1 MPAEKES
8 ARDPLTGLPGRGLL
22 DVLDPP
28 FRVRGAGETWSVLLL
43 ELLDLDSV
51 RNEHGKL
58 LADQMLQQTAY
69 MLARN
74 TKKTDEFLL
83 LEKGLFALVLPSTN
97 RTQAINLALRL
108 AGGLKQEVFPG
119 GLSVAFNLGIAES
132 AGADRDLS
140 TVLEKARKSLDVS
153 RTLGSG
159 RIAACSG
166 DGSSASQGSPS
177 FDHFVNRTEQLSI
190 LRNALDSSISDGL
203 AVVAVTGPAGMGKT
217 RLAAELS
224 HYAGF
229 RGCRY
234 ASAGLTTSRF
244 HTGAGILDLLLNRLL
259 EEGNGTLLQTGDP
272 VDRLA
277 DLSSAEPLVAIIDDL
292 QSAGP
297 EDLEQIA
304 SLVRRAAR
312 SRILLVLLARAPLPG
327 PLAGWLETLGLFI
340 HVGRIDLPRLSDES
354 ATDLICLAIG
364 TVGVDAG
371 DREYLTS
378 LSGGNPQNL
387 EELLRNL
394 DLSPSNPE
402 QREGGRDFSRMAD
415 FAARKVESAG
425 PRPAG
430 ILAAA
435 SVIPWHFT
443 PAEAAFMSGIE
454 PGTAELIFSEAVDAG
469 FLARPPAISDMPE
482 GTYRFVS
489 EAVRSALEPSG
500 HERRALLTRLGDFHS
515 ASAPSASA
523 SRNRRA
529 AWAYSLGIEPVMALD
544 FLLDC
549 ADDAAGR
556 SAHLEREEWLGMYR
570 AAAVEMSVPPEG
582 FAQKCLELGELARR
596 NGRRTAAMEHF
607 RTATALVSKPEET
620 CQALHLLGKCLL
632 EAGDFISAGGC
643 FDRMK
648 DLPSPS
654 PELAMTNRVALAQ
667 LKHSMGFTG
676 EAVGLLSD
684 VEGWLEGGMEGL
696 GGNHLRSEFLRVYGT
711 ILAADGDPS
720 SGFGMCCEA
729 SEISEK
735 AGDAREQIRALV
747 ALAGI
752 LSSNGSWEE
761 RYRILR
767 RADSIARSS
776 GDMEGLA
783 GVWAGLGA
791 VHMSLNQVEIAEGF
805 TEKAARLADMVGCPA
820 LGVDSEIITGLAEL
834 HRGEMEPALR
844 RFSTALESA
853 RRLGDARS
861 SLICSMSAA
870 RILGAMGSHSQ
881 ARALLG
887 SLSKVGGP
895 ARAGRRLHAD
905 LLFCRG
911 VVEFQAG
918 EEEGASAIEAALSL
932 LSEARSLYTAHD
944 TLADLEAAWYEARCM
959 RDLGRAADSMALA
972 ADSCRRINKLLETM
986 DSSFVREDFGQTDFI
1001 IGLLVLSSDSG
1012 AAG

>member
-8 ARDPLTGLPGRGLL
+8 PRDPLTGLPGRGLL

-28 FRVRGAGETWSVLLL
+28 FRVRGAGETWSVMLL

-51 RNEHGKL
+51 RSGHGKL
-58 LADQMLQQTAY
+58 MADQILQQTAY

-74 TKKTDEFLL
+74 TKKTDELML

-108 AGGLKQEVFPG
+108 AGSLKQEAFPG
-119 GLSVAFNLGIAES
+119 GLQVAFNLGIAES
-132 AGADRDLS
+132 AGVDRDLS
-140 TVLEKARKSLDVS
+140 AVMEKAGKSLEMS
-153 RTLGSG
+153 RSLGSG

-166 DGSSASQGSPS
+166 YGPAESGGGPS
-177 FDHFVNRTEQLSI
+177 FDHFVNRAEQLSI

-203 AVVAVTGPAGMGKT
+203 AVAAVTGPAGIGKT

-244 HTGAGILDLLLNRLL
+244 HTGGGILDLLVRRLL
-259 EEGNGTLLQTGDP
+259 GDDGTSAPPQPGDP
-272 VDRLA
+272 VERLSDMSMA
-277 DLSSAEPLVAIIDDL
+277 APLVAIIDDL
-292 QSAGP
+292 QAAGP

-304 SLVRRAAR
+304 SLVRRAPR
-312 SRILLVLLARAPLPG
+312 SRILLVLLARTPLPG
-327 PLAGWLETLGLFI
+327 AVAGWLDTLGLFI

-354 ATDLICLAIG
+354 AADLICLAIG
-364 TVGVDAG
+364 TAGADAG
-371 DREYLTS
+371 DREHLTS

-394 DLSPSNPE
+394 DLSPSNPGQADGGQDF
-402 QREGGRDFSRMAD
+402 QRMTDY
-415 FAARKVESAG
+415 AARKAESAG
-425 PRPAG
+425 PRIG
-430 ILAAA
+430 RVLSAA
-435 SVIPWHFT
+435 SVVPWHFT
-443 PAEAAFMSGIE
+443 PSETAFMSGIE
-454 PGTAELIFSEAVDAG
+454 AGAAGTLFDEAVDAG
-469 FLARPPAISDMPE
+469 FLTVAPAGSDMPE
-482 GTYRFVS
+482 GAYRFACD
-489 EAVRSALEPSG
+489 AVRTALEPSG

-515 ASAPSASA
+515 AATPSAP
-523 SRNRRA
+523 RNRRA

-570 AAAVEMSVPPEG
+570 AAAVEMAEPPEG
-582 FAQKCLELGELARR
+582 FAQKCLELGGLARR
-596 NGRRTAAMEHF
+596 NGRRNAAMEHF
-607 RTATALVSKPEET
+607 RTATSLVSKPEET

-632 EAGDFISAGGC
+632 EAGDFVSAGGC

-667 LKHSMGFTG
+667 LKHSMCYTG

-729 SEISEK
+729 SEIAEK

-767 RADSIARSS
+767 RADSIARAS

-805 TEKAARLADMVGCPA
+805 TEKAARLAEMVGCPA

-853 RRLGDARS
+853 HRLGDARS

-870 RILGAMGSHSQ
+870 RILGAMGSHAQ
-881 ARALLG
+881 ARTLLG
-887 SLSKVGGP
+887 SLSKLAGP

-918 EEEGASAIEAALSL
+918 EDEGAGAMEKALSL

-959 RDLGRAADSMALA
+959 RDLGRAADSMSLA
-972 ADSCRRINKLLETM
+972 ADSCRRISKLMESM

-1001 IGLLVLSSDSG
+1001 IGLLVMSSDSG

>member
-8 ARDPLTGLPGRGLL
+8 PRDPLTGLPGRGLL

-28 FRVRGAGETWSVLLL
+28 FRVRGAGETWSVMLL

-58 LADQMLQQTAY
+58 IADQMLQQTAY

-74 TKKTDEFLL
+74 TKKTDELML

-108 AGGLKQEVFPG
+108 AGGLKQETFPG
-119 GLSVAFNLGIAES
+119 GIPVAFNLGIAES
-132 AGADRDLS
+132 ADVDRDLS
-140 TVLEKARKSLDVS
+140 AVMEKAGKSLEMS
-153 RTLGSG
+153 RSLGSG

-166 DGSSASQGSPS
+166 NDPAASGGRPS
-177 FDHFVNRTEQLSI
+177 FDHFVNRAEQLSM

-203 AVVAVTGPAGMGKT
+203 AVVAVTGPAGIGKT
-217 RLAAELS
+217 RLASELS

-229 RGCRY
+229 RGCRF
-234 ASAGLTTSRF
+234 ASASLTTSRF
-244 HTGAGILDLLLNRLL
+244 HTGAGILDLLLPRLRG
-259 EEGNGTLLQTGDP
+259 EEDGAPLPQAGDP

-277 DLSSAEPLVAIIDDL
+277 ELSSKAPLVAIIDDL

-304 SLVRRAAR
+304 SLVRRAAG
-312 SRILLVLLARAPLPG
+312 SRILLVILARTPLPG

-354 ATDLICLAIG
+354 AADLICLAIG
-364 TVGVDAG
+364 TAG
-371 DREYLTS
+371 ADSGDMESLTS
-378 LSGGNPQNL
+378 ISGGNPQNL

-394 DLSPSNPE
+394 DLSPSN
-402 QREGGRDFSRMAD
+402 QGQTDGGHDFSRMAD
-415 FAARKVESAG
+415 FAARRVESASQ
-425 PRPAG
+425 RQTG

-435 SVIPWHFT
+435 SVVPWHFT
-443 PAEAAFMSGIE
+443 PAETAFMSGIE
-454 PGTAELIFSEAVDAG
+454 PGAAELLFTEAVDAG
-469 FLARPPAISDMPE
+469 FLARPPAGSDMPE
-482 GTYRFVS
+482 GTYRFVC
-489 EAVRSALEPSG
+489 EAVRSAVEPSG

-515 ASAPSASA
+515 ASAPSAS
-523 SRNRRA
+523 RNRRA
-529 AWAYSLGIEPVMALD
+529 AWAYCLGIEPVMALD
-544 FLLDC
+544 LLLDC

-556 SAHLEREEWLGMYR
+556 SAGLEREEWLGMYR
-570 AAAVEMSVPPEG
+570 AAAAEMAVPPEG
-582 FAQKCLELGELARR
+582 FAQKCLELGGLARR
-596 NGRRTAAMEHF
+596 NGRRNAAMEHF
-607 RTATALVSKPEET
+607 RTATALVSRPEET

-632 EAGDFISAGGC
+632 EAGDFVSAGGC

-648 DLPSPS
+648 DLPSSS

-667 LKHSMGFTG
+667 LKHSMGYTG

-729 SEISEK
+729 SEIAEK

-767 RADSIARSS
+767 RADSIARAS

-805 TEKAARLADMVGCPA
+805 TEKAAKLAEMVGCPA
-820 LGVDSEIITGLAEL
+820 LGVDSEIIT
-834 HRGEMEPALR
+834 
-844 RFSTALESA
+844 
-853 RRLGDARS
+853 
-861 SLICSMSAA
+861 
-870 RILGAMGSHSQ
+870 
-881 ARALLG
+881 
-887 SLSKVGGP
+887 
-895 ARAGRRLHAD
+895 
-905 LLFCRG
+905 
-911 VVEFQAG
+911 
-918 EEEGASAIEAALSL
+918 
-932 LSEARSLYTAHD
+932 
-944 TLADLEAAWYEARCM
+944 
-959 RDLGRAADSMALA
+959 
-972 ADSCRRINKLLETM
+972 
-986 DSSFVREDFGQTDFI
+986 
-1001 IGLLVLSSDSG
+1001 
-1012 AAG
+1012 

>member
-1 MPAEKES
+1 MPAEKDS
-8 ARDPLTGLPGRGLL
+8 ARDSLTGLPGRGLL

-28 FRVRGAGETWSVLLL
+28 FRVRIAGETWSVMLL

-51 RNEHGKL
+51 KNEHGKL

-74 TKKTDEFLL
+74 TKKTDELML
-83 LEKGLFALVLPSTN
+83 LEKGLFALVLPSTK

-108 AGGLKQEVFPG
+108 AGNLKQEVFPG
-119 GLSVAFNLGIAES
+119 GISAAFNLGIAES
-132 AGADRDLS
+132 AGSDRDLS
-140 TVLEKARKSLDVS
+140 DVMDKARKSLEMS
-153 RTLGSG
+153 RSLGSG

-166 DGSSASQGSPS
+166 DGPAASGEPY
-177 FDHFVNRTEQLSI
+177 FDHFVDRSEQLSL

-203 AVVAVTGPAGMGKT
+203 AVVAVTGPAGIGKT

-234 ASAGLTTSRF
+234 AAASLTTSRS
-244 HTGAGILDLLLNRLL
+244 HTGGGILDSILPRLQ
-259 EEGNGTLLQTGDP
+259 GDGDGSVRTQTRDP
-272 VDRLA
+272 VERLS
-277 DLSSAEPLVAIIDDL
+277 DLSSEAPLVAIIDDL

-312 SRILLVLLARAPLPG
+312 SRILLVLLARTPLPG
-327 PLAGWLETLGLFI
+327 LLGGWLETLGLFI

-354 ATDLICLAIG
+354 AANLICLAIG
-364 TVGVDAG
+364 TAGADAG

-394 DLSPSNPE
+394 DLSPSE
-402 QREGGRDFSRMAD
+402 QAQADGGRDFSRMAD
-415 FAARKVESAG
+415 FAARRAESAG
-425 PRPAG
+425 PRLG
-430 ILAAA
+430 SVLSAA
-435 SVIPWHFT
+435 SVVPWHFT
-443 PAEAAFMSGIE
+443 PAETAFMSGLE
-454 PGTAELIFSEAVDAG
+454 PGAVELLFSEAVDDG
-469 FLARPPAISDMPE
+469 FLARPDAGSDIPE
-482 GTYRFVS
+482 GTYRFVC
-489 EAVRSALEPSG
+489 EAVKSALEPSG

-515 ASAPSASA
+515 LSAPSPPRS
-523 SRNRRA
+523 RRA
-529 AWAYSLGIEPVMALD
+529 ARAYTLGIEPVMALD
-544 FLLDC
+544 HLLDC
-549 ADDAAGR
+549 AEHAAGR
-556 SAHLEREEWLGMYR
+556 SAHFEREEWLGMYR
-570 AAAVEMSVPPEG
+570 AAAVEMAIPPEG

-632 EAGDFISAGGC
+632 EAGDFVSAEGC

-667 LKHSMGFTG
+667 LKHSMGYTG

-729 SEISEK
+729 SEIAEK
-735 AGDAREQIRALV
+735 AGDAREQVRALV

-767 RADSIARSS
+767 RADAIARTS

-805 TEKAARLADMVGCPA
+805 TEKAAKLAEMVGCPA

-853 RRLGDARS
+853 HRLGDARS

-870 RILGAMGSHSQ
+870 RILGTMGSHSQ
-881 ARALLG
+881 ARTLLG
-887 SLSKVGGP
+887 SLSKAGGP

-911 VVEFQAG
+911 VVEYQAG
-918 EEEGASAIEAALSL
+918 EEEGAGTIESALSL
-932 LSEARSLYTAHD
+932 LSEARVLYTAHD

-959 RDLGRAADSMALA
+959 RDLGRQAESTALA
-972 ADSCRRINKLLETM
+972 ADSARRIAKLMESM

-1001 IGLLVLSSDSG
+1001 IGLLVLSSG
-1012 AAG
+1012 